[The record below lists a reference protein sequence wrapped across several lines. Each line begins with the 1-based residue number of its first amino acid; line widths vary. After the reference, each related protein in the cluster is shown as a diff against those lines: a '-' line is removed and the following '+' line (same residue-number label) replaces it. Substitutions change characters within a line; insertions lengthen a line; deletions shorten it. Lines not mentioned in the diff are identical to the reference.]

1 LRKAL
6 PVNLKPSLQGK
17 VTSRANIQAGDDDD
31 SDGFGEDGRIDSS
44 ASEDNEVNESKE
56 GSQGDTDDNN
66 DANSGDDIIV
76 SQGQD
81 EDGSEEGSD
90 DSDELPNNRGNNTPS
105 GGSGSDDDGHGD
117 IRLLNNTVF
126 NEGLAELAQDKISL
140 FSPSSTS
147 PSMLDFQGEQARC
160 VKAQHNLWQSLLKTR
175 IRLQQPLLASHRL
188 PRPTAFRAL
197 NAHDARLPSAYA
209 SMQTRLGELLSSLL
223 TLQSRLLAHHE
234 LPHLAEELLSAQ
246 AVASVSK
253 DQSLSLADAFWPHV
267 AQSVGGSAN
276 EPAWSWIT
284 DACDMWHA
292 RTQAAAG
299 QTGAGTMGLK
309 AINLR
314 LSQQIER
321 ELADPDRL
329 LARTRIKRSASSD
342 LGRMSAKKAKGGCEN
357 DTEEMDGEVF
367 DDTDFY
373 QQTLRDIIAAGVEA
387 DDTNGLSLSA
397 AMARKSSRKSQVQRN
412 LYIHIDLAL
421 FSKIRLLVRSNAGPR
436 KVGKSDS
443 P

>member
-1 LRKAL
+1 
-6 PVNLKPSLQGK
+6 
-17 VTSRANIQAGDDDD
+17 
-31 SDGFGEDGRIDSS
+31 
-44 ASEDNEVNESKE
+44 
-56 GSQGDTDDNN
+56 
-66 DANSGDDIIV
+66 
-76 SQGQD
+76 
-81 EDGSEEGSD
+81 
-90 DSDELPNNRGNNTPS
+90 
-105 GGSGSDDDGHGD
+105 
-117 IRLLNNTVF
+117 
-126 NEGLAELAQDKISL
+126 
-140 FSPSSTS
+140 
-147 PSMLDFQGEQARC
+147 
-160 VKAQHNLWQSLLKTR
+160 
-175 IRLQQPLLASHRL
+175 
-188 PRPTAFRAL
+188 
-197 NAHDARLPSAYA
+197 
-209 SMQTRLGELLSSLL
+209 
-223 TLQSRLLAHHE
+223 LQSRLLAHHE

-367 DDTDFY
+367 DHTDFY

-397 AMARKSSRKSQVQRN
+397 AMARKSSRKSQVERRASKGRKIRFAVMPKLLN
-412 LYIHIDLAL
+412 FMAPRALEAFPIADEL
-421 FSKIRLLVRSNAGPR
+421 FSNLFGHKTAFTSSQKSSILSKQLSTSTSLRNDVLNDTVGSSPVAPAIGAAIHAIASRALPAASATALERDKSTKGVERPRATTTTSTSAPAEAELNPIPLSKSTGFRLI
-436 KVGKSDS
+436 
-443 P
+443 